1 MSLSKAWR
9 EVLEHLYV
17 NLYSGIYIVF
27 NNRRCPTCV
36 VKSKDGL
43 LDVRSIRYGNTGYNY
58 ILYAQLDIII
68 WYKHNKK

>member
-1 MSLSKAWR
+1 M
-9 EVLEHLYV
+9 YV

-43 LDVRSIRYGNTGYNY
+43 LAINVRSIRYGNTGYNY

-68 WYKHNKK
+68 